1 MAEGNENYKGLAVP
15 LYGESEIVQ
24 QTAATDILTLTATS
38 GASGD
43 FLVAQTAGGGEVFVI
58 GAAGE
63 LTIAGAVAV
72 SGNRMT
78 FGTAGSVT
86 TAPTTG
92 LTKGEMMVVWASA
105 THPVLGM
112 CVSTATNLVQ
122 YIHGFNAGTLGIAA
136 T

>member
-1 MAEGNENYKGLAVP
+1 MAEGTKAYKGLAVP
-15 LYGESEIVQ
+15 IFGESEIKQ
-24 QTAATDILTLTATS
+24 TTAATDILTLTAIT

-43 FLVAQTAGGGEVFVI
+43 FFVAQTAGGGELAVLDSEGVLTVQKLVF
-58 GAAGE
+58 GAAE
-63 LTIAGAVAV
+63 API
-72 SGNRMT
+72 
-78 FGTAGSVT
+78 

-92 LTKGEMMVVWASA
+92 LTKGEMFVVWSSA

-112 CVSTATNLVQ
+112 CVSTATQLVQ